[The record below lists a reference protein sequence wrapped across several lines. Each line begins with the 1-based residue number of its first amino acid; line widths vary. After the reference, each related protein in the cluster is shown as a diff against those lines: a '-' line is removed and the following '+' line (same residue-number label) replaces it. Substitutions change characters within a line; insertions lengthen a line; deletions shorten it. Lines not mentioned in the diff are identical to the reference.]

1 MWHKYR
7 HKNTHNKMRSHQHI
21 YLSCIL
27 ITESKLFIIY
37 YHYTELY
44 IITHTNHC
52 TGYNSIK
59 YMRMD
64 EWGIKEV
71 ELAGQIEKLYS
82 CMFTVHN
89 LNEQI

>member
-1 MWHKYR
+1 
-7 HKNTHNKMRSHQHI
+7 MRSHEHI

-37 YHYTELY
+37 YHCTELY

-59 YMRMD
+59 YMRME

-71 ELAGQIEKLYS
+71 GSGAGRTDREALQLYVYCTQS
-82 CMFTVHN
+82 
-89 LNEQI
+89 E